1 MIRRSHSSEGFDFT
15 LHCWR
20 GSISSALPPSRLSDS
35 LHVECA
41 AQTVVEGGDQPLNL
55 DHCEL
60 NSRQTEA
67 PVCRR
72 KYLTLDDAGVV
83 ADRDE
88 LHLVASHLVMRAI
101 GDDEPAGD
109 DTLPGVIGEITNR
122 AIRLPRDAGELV
134 ELDIPQP
141 GAGQVRVKVEACG
154 ICHSDVLIKDGL
166 WPGLQ
171 FPRVPGHEVAGRI
184 DAVGS
189 GVTAWTNGQRV
200 GVGWHGGHC
209 FQCEQRRRGD
219 FAMCVN
225 RKITGIDFDGG
236 YAEYMIAPAAALA
249 AIPDELPAEEA
260 GPFMCAGVTVFNALR
275 NSGAQGGDV
284 VAVHGIGGLGHLG
297 VQYARQMGFQTVAVG
312 RGKDKEALARKL
324 GAHHYIDWDAGD
336 AAAEL
341 QKLGGARVILAT
353 APNAKAISALV
364 DGLSVNGNL
373 LVPAAPGEPLTVSTL
388 SLIMGRR
395 SVSGWYSGTA
405 MDSQDTLEFSALSG
419 VHPMIEKYPLARVAE
434 AYEQMH
440 TGKARFRAVLTM

>member
-1 MIRRSHSSEGFDFT
+1 
-15 LHCWR
+15 
-20 GSISSALPPSRLSDS
+20 
-35 LHVECA
+35 
-41 AQTVVEGGDQPLNL
+41 
-55 DHCEL
+55 
-60 NSRQTEA
+60 
-67 PVCRR
+67 
-72 KYLTLDDAGVV
+72 
-83 ADRDE
+83 
-88 LHLVASHLVMRAI
+88 
-101 GDDEPAGD
+101 
-109 DTLPGVIGEITNR
+109 
-122 AIRLPRDAGELV
+122 LV
-134 ELDIPQP
+134 ERDIPEP

-209 FQCEQRRRGD
+209 FHCEQCRRGD
-219 FAMCVN
+219 FAMCLH

-249 AIPDELPAEEA
+249 AIPDDLPAEEA

-275 NSGAQGGDV
+275 NSGAQAGDV

-297 VQYARQMGFQTVAVG
+297 IQYARQMGFQTVAVG
-312 RGKDKEALARKL
+312 RGKDKESLARKL
-324 GAHHYIDWDAGD
+324 GAHHYIDSDAGD
-336 AAAEL
+336 AVAEL

-419 VHPMIEKYPLARVAE
+419 VHPMIEKYPLNRVAE

-440 TGKARFRAVLTM
+440 SGKARFRAVLTM